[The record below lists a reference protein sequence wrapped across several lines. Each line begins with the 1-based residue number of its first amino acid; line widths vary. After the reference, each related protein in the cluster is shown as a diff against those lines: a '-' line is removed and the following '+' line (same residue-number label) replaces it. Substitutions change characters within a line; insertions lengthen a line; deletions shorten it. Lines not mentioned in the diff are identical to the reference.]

1 MDFKSLATVVLMSE
15 SFVEGIEV
23 GEVEVEV
30 FVKVDNDIPFL
41 LGWYGLY
48 TYNEKI
54 PHIVLNN

>member
-23 GEVEVEV
+23 GEVEV
-30 FVKVDNDIPFL
+30 FVKIDDEIPFL